1 MNRRFSS
8 IQYIIH
14 LKVLNNKIVQ
24 LTVQYMD
31 LTKKYQNDNYLYIY
45 MEWDDCNLFS
55 HHLECD
61 GGNTNT
67 ILFLFKKDGK
77 KDQMSV
83 INIGL
88 KKFKTMD
95 VS

>member
-1 MNRRFSS
+1 MRRL
-8 IQYIIH
+8 Q
-14 LKVLNNKIVQ
+14 
-24 LTVQYMD
+24 
-31 LTKKYQNDNYLYIY
+31 
-45 MEWDDCNLFS
+45 LFS
-55 HHLECD
+55 HHHECT
-61 GGNTNT
+61 GGNT

-83 INIGL
+83 IDIGF

>member
-1 MNRRFSS
+1 MNRRFSR

-14 LKVLNNKIVQ
+14 LVLNNKIVQ

-45 MEWDDCNLFS
+45 MEWDDCNFFS
-55 HHLECD
+55 HHHECT
-61 GGNTNT
+61 GGNT

>member
-1 MNRRFSS
+1 MRR
-8 IQYIIH
+8 
-14 LKVLNNKIVQ
+14 LQ
-24 LTVQYMD
+24 LTV
-31 LTKKYQNDNYLYIY
+31 
-45 MEWDDCNLFS
+45 FS